1 MKPERTVLPGPA
13 NPPSAMI
20 RIGVPTY
27 RRPELLRRAL
37 TSLQAQTFSDWIATV
52 HNDAPDDEA
61 PATIASELG
70 DPRIQVM
77 PMPRHLGPVA
87 VFNLAYTSGTEPF
100 FALLEDDNT
109 WQPEFLQRLLNV
121 LENHPSVAAVWC
133 NQRVIQLTD
142 SGMWIDAGHSVRP
155 EAVAEN
161 EPPRWATW
169 GDFRHATGAALS
181 NGAMLIR
188 RSLAPALIT
197 PAIPFAGVEAV
208 RERLLPHPLLYVPQ
222 SLATLGL
229 TRTTARSGDRH
240 AWGALQTLL
249 LATFVRH
256 AGLDAPGRNSFWQY
270 LRGQTPAA
278 TNIALHAAL
287 SCPGCRSLLAGAGPR
302 DWFRYLRTLLG
313 RPAGAWA
320 CLRARGRH
328 PDWWALLESATAAR
342 FAESSPP
349 GGIRPQ

>member
-1 MKPERTVLPGPA
+1 
-13 NPPSAMI
+13 
-20 RIGVPTY
+20 VPTY

-37 TSLQAQTFSDWIATV
+37 ASLQTQTFTDWIAAV
-52 HNDAPDDEA
+52 HNDDPEDEA
-61 PATIASELG
+61 PAAIVRELG
-70 DPRIQVM
+70 DLRIQAARAS
-77 PMPRHLGPVA
+77 RHLGPVA

-109 WQPEFLQRLLNV
+109 WRPEFLQRLLQV
-121 LENHPSVAAVWC
+121 LDAHPSVAAVWC
-133 NQRVIQLTD
+133 NQRVIEQTD
-142 SGMWIDAGHSVRP
+142 SGTWIDSGHSVRP
-155 EAVAEN
+155 EATSEN

-169 GDFRHATGAALS
+169 GDFGQATGAALS

-188 RSLAPALIT
+188 RPLTPALVT
-197 PAIPFAGVEAV
+197 PAIPIAGVEAV

-229 TRTTARSGDRH
+229 TRTTARSADGH

-256 AGLDAPGRNSFWQY
+256 AGLDAAARHSFWQY
-270 LRGQTPAA
+270 LRRQSPAP

-287 SCPGCRSLLAGAGPR
+287 SCPGCRCLLTGARPR

-320 CLRARGRH
+320 SLRARRKH
-328 PDWWALLESATAAR
+328 PDWWDLLESATAAR
-342 FAESSPP
+342 FAESGRP
-349 GGIRPQ
+349 GGPRSP